1 MPMNNRL
8 LRPRA
13 SGFVSPDADARA
25 YLAAVRGA
33 DGDSLEPAVARAISD
48 FVVGCK
54 ADGIW
59 TAIET
64 CCIFAGA
71 HTLSGALTPLVGAA
85 PTNVNNNFVSADY
98 DRKTGLVGNGS
109 TKRLRSGY
117 FNKADHQNNRHDAVF
132 VQSASTLHLSRYYSS
147 TTANPSNQMAV
158 NTTTNQLNVRSF
170 TSGDWNVNTAAAT
183 GFLGASRAASNFY
196 LIRANGATITTVNQV
211 SGAPGAVEL
220 NWFAAAAGTTF
231 SNGRL
236 QFASAGYALDLSL
249 LEARV
254 STLLTAIGAAIP

>member
-1 MPMNNRL
+1 MAMNNRL
-8 LRPRA
+8 LRPRV
-13 SGFVSPDADARA
+13 SGDPDALR
-25 YLAAVRGA
+25 YIAAVQAA
-33 DGDSLEPAVARAISD
+33 DGQSLEAGVKKAISD

-71 HTLSGALTPLVGAA
+71 RTLSGALTPLVGVS
-85 PTNVNNNFVSADY
+85 PTNVNFVSGDY

-109 TKRLRSGY
+109 NKRVRSGY
-117 FNKADHQNNRHDAVF
+117 VNKADHQNNRHDAVF

-147 TTANPSNQMAV
+147 TTTNPSNQMVV

-170 TSGDWNVNTAAAT
+170 TGGDWSVNTAAAT
-183 GFLGASRAASNFY
+183 GLLGVSRASSNFY

-211 SGAPGAVEL
+211 AGAPGAVEL
-220 NWFAAAAGTTF
+220 SWFAAAAGTSF

-236 QFASAGYALDLSL
+236 QFASAGYALDLAL

-254 STLLTAIGAAIP
+254 STLITAIGAAIP

>member
-1 MPMNNRL
+1 MAMNNRL

-25 YLAAVRGA
+25 YLAAVRAA
-33 DGDSLEPAVARAISD
+33 DGASLEPAVARAISD

-59 TAIET
+59 TAIKAS
-64 CCIFAGA
+64 CILAGA
-71 HTLSGALTPLVGAA
+71 RTLSGALTPLAGVS
-85 PTNVNNNFVSADY
+85 PTNVNFVSGDY

-109 TKRLRSGY
+109 NKRVRSGY
-117 FNKADHQNNRHDAVF
+117 VNKADQQNNRHDAVF
-132 VQSASTLHLSRYYSS
+132 VQSASTVHLSRYYSS
-147 TTANPSNQMAV
+147 TTANPSNQMVV

-183 GFLGASRAASNFY
+183 GFLGASRAVSNFY

-236 QFASAGYALDLSL
+236 QFASAGYALDLAL

-254 STLLTAIGAAIP
+254 STLITAIGAAIP